1 MGIEMPDN
9 YEPGALR
16 LDGTIEIVTATT
28 PDGRKWPANIAH
40 IRPSTV
46 EWRRQ
51 SNARRLVACWNACQG
66 LDTGD
71 LENGSVNV
79 MEHLKATPDQRLQK
93 RAEIL
98 TEILQG
104 LAGHDFGRVA
114 SKTIAAYQAYDAICA
129 RARAVLAK
137 P

>member
-1 MGIEMPDN
+1 MPDN
-9 YEPGALR
+9 YEPGALKVHGG
-16 LDGTIEIVTATT
+16 DEITTVTNIN
-28 PDGRKWPANIAH
+28 DREWPRSIAH
-40 IRPSTV
+40 VRPSPV
-46 EWRRQ
+46 EWRMH

-66 LDTGD
+66 IDTGD